1 MDTRAGRAINE
12 ASSQPSRARV
22 ISLVL
27 RGGVLE
33 APPAGAIGGWVLD
46 ISALV
51 AFVEGN
57 EYAASVR
64 AMAERTGRTLLVPL
78 PALAAAAQ
86 RRPALNPGARL
97 ATLLA
102 EPMVVAVDGAVARG
116 PHFDRLVSRASGDR
130 LAAMV
135 VLLATERGW
144 PVLTDRGESLA
155 RLRPDLLV
163 IPS

>member
-1 MDTRAGRAINE
+1 MN
-12 ASSQPSRARV
+12 QPSRARV

-64 AMAERTGRTLLVPL
+64 GMAERTGRTLLVPL

-86 RRPALNPGARL
+86 RRPTLNPAPRL
-97 ATLLA
+97 AALLA

-116 PHFDRLVSRASGDR
+116 PLFDRLVSRASGDR

>member
-1 MDTRAGRAINE
+1 M
-12 ASSQPSRARV
+12 
-22 ISLVL
+22 
-27 RGGVLE
+27 
-33 APPAGAIGGWVLD
+33 LD

-64 AMAERTGRTLLVPL
+64 AMAERTGRTLLIPV

-86 RRPALNPGARL
+86 RRPDLDPAGRFAG
-97 ATLLA
+97 LLA
-102 EPMVVAVDGAVARG
+102 EPMVIAVDGGEARG
-116 PHFDRLVSRASGDR
+116 PLFERLVSRASGDR

>member
-1 MDTRAGRAINE
+1 M
-12 ASSQPSRARV
+12 
-22 ISLVL
+22 
-27 RGGVLE
+27 
-33 APPAGAIGGWVLD
+33 LD
-46 ISALV
+46 VSALV

-57 EYAASVR
+57 EYAASVL
-64 AMAERTGRTLLVPL
+64 AMAERTGRTLLVPM

-86 RRPALNPGARL
+86 RRPAHDPAARL
-97 ATLLA
+97 AALLS
-102 EPMVVAVDGAVARG
+102 EPMVIAVDCAAATGA
-116 PHFDRLVSRASGDR
+116 HFDRLVSRASGDR

>member
-1 MDTRAGRAINE
+1 MNRAAG
-12 ASSQPSRARV
+12 RARV
-22 ISLVL
+22 ISLEL

-33 APPAGAIGGWVLD
+33 GPPAGAIGGWVLD

-86 RRPALNPGARL
+86 RRPELDPAERL
-97 ATLLA
+97 AGLLA
-102 EPMVVAVDGAVARG
+102 EPMVVAVEGGAAGG
-116 PHFDRLVSRASGDR
+116 PLFERLVSRASGDR

>member
-1 MDTRAGRAINE
+1 MNRAA
-12 ASSQPSRARV
+12 SRARV

-46 ISALV
+46 VSALV

-64 AMAERTGRTLLVPL
+64 AMAERTGRTLLIPL

-86 RRPALNPGARL
+86 RRPELDPAARL
-97 ATLLA
+97 RGLLA
-102 EPMVVAVDGAVARG
+102 EPMVIAVDGAAARG
-116 PHFDRLVSRASGDR
+116 PLFERLVSRASGDR